1 MPALSSKENSQI
13 GNFFLDIIYG
23 NCYKRMRVIA
33 KRALR
38 EFWDRFPD
46 AEEALKTW
54 FAEAERATWST
65 PGEIKAQYRSA
76 SILKDSRVV
85 FNICGNK
92 YRLVAKISYKNGI
105 VLIRFVGTHREY
117 DAINAEEV

>member
-1 MPALSSKENSQI
+1 
-13 GNFFLDIIYG
+13 
-23 NCYKRMRVIA
+23 MRVIA
-33 KRALR
+33 KKSLR
-38 EFWDRFPD
+38 YFWQRFPD
-46 AEEALKTW
+46 AEDALKTW
-54 FAEAERATWST
+54 FGEAERANWAN
-65 PGEIKAQYRSA
+65 PGEIKSKYRSA

-92 YRLVAKISYKNGI
+92 YRLVVKVSYKNGI

>member
-1 MPALSSKENSQI
+1 
-13 GNFFLDIIYG
+13 
-23 NCYKRMRVIA
+23 MRVIA
-33 KRALR
+33 KKTLR
-38 EFWDRFPD
+38 EFWERFPD
-46 AEEALKTW
+46 SEDALKTW
-54 FAEAERATWST
+54 FAEAERAMWST

-85 FNICGNK
+85 FSIFGNK

-105 VLIRFVGTHREY
+105 VLIRFIGTHKEY

>member
-1 MPALSSKENSQI
+1 
-13 GNFFLDIIYG
+13 
-23 NCYKRMRVIA
+23 MRVIA

-46 AEEALKTW
+46 AEDALKTW

>member
-1 MPALSSKENSQI
+1 
-13 GNFFLDIIYG
+13 
-23 NCYKRMRVIA
+23 MRVIA

-38 EFWDRFPD
+38 EFWERFPD
-46 AEEALKTW
+46 AEDALKTW
-54 FAEAERATWST
+54 FAEAERAFWSN

-92 YRLVAKISYKNGI
+92 YRLVAKISYNKGI